1 MRFQHNHGM
10 DIAEGALW
18 GFVGGGALIL
28 GALIAAAHDMSPRSI
43 GRIMAFGA
51 GVLISALAFDL
62 TEEAF
67 DAGGTVPTA
76 LGLVLGGAVFVLGD
90 ELIGRREMRE
100 KSSTGS
106 HAPDAGD
113 PGALALG
120 AVLDGIP
127 ESFVIGASVT
137 HGEGVALPVVVAVFL
152 SNVPEAL
159 SAAAGFRRRGWAA
172 RRSIGLWVA
181 VAVVGS
187 AGLGAAL
194 ADALSDEWFAAVNAF
209 AAGAVLAML
218 ADTMMPDAFRNAG
231 RGVGLITVA
240 GFALA
245 FFLSTAS

>member
-1 MRFQHNHGM
+1 VE
-10 DIAEGALW
+10 ILEGAFW
-18 GFVGGGALIL
+18 GFVGGA
-28 GALIAAAHDMSPRSI
+28 ALIAGAVLALVHDMSARAV

-51 GVLISALAFDL
+51 GVLISALTFDL

-67 DAGGTVPTA
+67 AAGGTVPTA
-76 LGLVLGGAVFVLGD
+76 LGLVLGGAVFVAGD

-100 KSSTGS
+100 R
-106 HAPDAGD
+106 ARAGNREEAD
-113 PGALALG
+113 PGDDPSALALG

-152 SNVPEAL
+152 SNVPESL
-159 SAAAGFRRRGWAA
+159 SAAAGFRKHGWAP
-172 RRSIGLWVA
+172 RRSVGLWVIVTAIAA
-181 VAVVGS
+181 VS
-187 AGLGAAL
+187 AAFGAL
-194 ADALSDEWFAAVNAF
+194 VADSLSDAWFSAVNAF

-218 ADTMMPDAFRNAG
+218 ADTMMPDAFRAAG

-245 FFLSTAS
+245 FLLSTAG